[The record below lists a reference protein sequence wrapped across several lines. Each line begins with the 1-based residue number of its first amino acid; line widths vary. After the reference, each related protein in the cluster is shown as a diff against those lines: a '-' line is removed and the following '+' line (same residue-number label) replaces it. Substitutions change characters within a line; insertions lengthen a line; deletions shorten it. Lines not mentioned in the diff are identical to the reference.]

1 MTTETADKPETFTIE
16 HYNAPDNIGRNGP
29 ELSGLPDSFWHSL
42 SLFNLTRITITSGLI
57 ILAWSLS
64 FTNLGFYNESLFF
77 YAACLHLI
85 ISLFSFVLIRQRK
98 PGFNWQLTQQIC
110 TDVILICIM
119 IYASGGLKSGLG
131 ILLMISLAGA
141 GLISQ
146 GRQTLFYASIAT
158 IGILLQEFYTLLYV
172 GTGSAQFS
180 HAALLSLGY
189 FAVAWLA
196 QRLAKRVI
204 ISEALARERSIDLA
218 NMAQI
223 NQLII
228 QDLKEGI
235 LVVNKTGNI
244 RQCNAYAGKLINLQ
258 SQPDYFHPAKLSDYA
273 PDLAKLLADWPI
285 QKNTTT
291 KPQHISIRNTLL
303 RIRVIPILSSRN
315 ADAIIYLEDLS
326 NIQAQVQ
333 QLKLAALGRLTANI
347 AHEIRNPLSSIS
359 HAAELLHEE
368 QFNDATSYRLL
379 RIIDDNTQ
387 RLNKIVQDVLQLNR
401 RDTAKTETFAIDT
414 FLTTFVS
421 DFCLTEKI
429 NGDAF
434 TLHFSDT
441 GLIRFDRNHLNQ
453 ILWNLCSNAW
463 RHCSQRKSSINIKF
477 FHTNDEN
484 CFYLDINDDGPG
496 VPSHQQKQL
505 FEPFFTTA
513 QNGTGLGLYIARELC
528 EANNASLEYIDHAN
542 GAQFRVIFRHQ
553 NSWTH
558 SIQKKS

>member
-1 MTTETADKPETFTIE
+1 VITDTADKSKILSVEPS
-16 HYNAPDNIGRNGP
+16 NGLKNTS
-29 ELSGLPDSFWHSL
+29 LSGYPDSFWHSL

-57 ILAWSLS
+57 ILAGSLS
-64 FTNLGFYNESLFF
+64 FTSLGAYDDTLFF
-77 YAACLHLI
+77 YAAGIHLI
-85 ISLFSFVLIRQRK
+85 ISIFSLVLIYQRK

-141 GLISQ
+141 GLISE
-146 GRQTLFYASIAT
+146 GRQTLFYAALAS
-158 IGILLQEFYTLLYV
+158 IGILLQEFYTLLYI
-172 GTGSAQFS
+172 GTDSAQFT

-196 QRLAKRVI
+196 QRLATRAI
-204 ISEALARERSIDLA
+204 ISETLARERSIDLA

-228 QDLKEGI
+228 HDLEEGI
-235 LVVNKTGNI
+235 LVVDKEDNI
-244 RQCNAYAGKLINLQ
+244 RQCNAYAKKLINIQ
-258 SQPDYFHPAKLSDYA
+258 SQPDYFHPVKLTSYS
-273 PDLAKLLADWPI
+273 PDLATLLTNWRSRS
-285 QKNTTT
+285 NT
-291 KPQHISIRNTLL
+291 PVESYDISIRNTLL
-303 RIRVIPILSSRN
+303 RIRLIPILSSRN
-315 ADAIIYLEDLS
+315 ADTIVYLEDLS
-326 NIQAQVQ
+326 RIQAQVQ

-368 QFNDATSYRLL
+368 QFNDATSNRLL
-379 RIIDDNTQ
+379 CIIDDNPR

-401 RDTAKTETFAIDT
+401 RDTARTESLAIDT
-414 FLTTFVS
+414 FLSTFVS

-429 NGDAF
+429 DGDVFA
-434 TLHFSDT
+434 LNFSDT
-441 GLIRFDRNHLNQ
+441 GLINFDPNHLNQ

-463 RHCSQRKSSINIKF
+463 RYCSKGKKSINIKF
-477 FHTNDEN
+477 SHANNENGFH
-484 CFYLDINDDGPG
+484 LDIRDDGPG
-496 VPSHQQKQL
+496 VLEHQQKQL

-528 EANNASLEYIDHAN
+528 EANNASLEYIDQAN
-542 GAQFRVIFRHQ
+542 GAQFRVIFRNQ
-553 NSWTH
+553 NI
-558 SIQKKS
+558 SIH